1 MISHILRIL
10 RRSPRLPPPCEE
22 ARMLS
27 SDYLDGEL
35 EPGLRQKIRAH
46 LAECEACSAFINTL
60 RATID
65 ILRGAPPQPAPDGYK
80 SRILQRIREPQT

>member
-1 MISHILRIL
+1 MISRMLRIL
-10 RRSPRLPPPCEE
+10 RRAPGLPPPCHE

-35 EPGLRQKIRAH
+35 EPSLRQKIRAH
-46 LAECEACSAFINTL
+46 LAECPACAAFVNTL
-60 RATID
+60 KATID
-65 ILRGAPPQPAPDGYK
+65 LLRAASPQPIPHGYK

>member
-1 MISHILRIL
+1 MISRMLRIL
-10 RRSPRLPPPCEE
+10 RRAPRLPPPCHE

-35 EPGLRQKIRAH
+35 EPSLRQKIRAH
-46 LAECEACSAFINTL
+46 LAECPACAAFVNTL
-60 RATID
+60 KATID
-65 ILRGAPPQPAPDGYK
+65 ILRGAAPRPIPHGYK